1 MRVIA
6 ELPHAVCKI
15 TIFSMNQ
22 KFIIKLEKGIYEQ
35 TYKVSEIDLPDGVN
49 GVFKILDDDFMQ
61 SAARRFETMRSDF
74 HSAFQRYENS

>member
-49 GVFKILDDDFMQ
+49 GVFKILDEEFMQ
-61 SAARRFETMRSDF
+61 TAAQRFKAMSSDF
-74 HSAFQRYENS
+74 HAAFTRYETL